1 MHPDVK
7 GRKKGLLTHDARRR
21 DKAVD
26 KDPPAADRKAGR
38 GGRLTPRI
46 PLPRQPPRRDN
57 AGRRDRGARRGGL
70 AAPRH
75 QRHRRARRLARR
87 RQGDGEDKQEN
98 KRKRKGKMTIEE
110 SLSIIAG
117 CVLFV
122 TGTITL
128 YIIISAYVDLFKEW
142 KKSRSKD

>member
-1 MHPDVK
+1 
-7 GRKKGLLTHDARRR
+7 
-21 DKAVD
+21 
-26 KDPPAADRKAGR
+26 
-38 GGRLTPRI
+38 
-46 PLPRQPPRRDN
+46 
-57 AGRRDRGARRGGL
+57 
-70 AAPRH
+70 
-75 QRHRRARRLARR
+75 
-87 RQGDGEDKQEN
+87 
-98 KRKRKGKMTIEE
+98 MTIEE